1 MRKMAKTEINK
12 FGNIIERNFIL
23 SGDRYS
29 YDFQKCKAEDG
40 WKQFDTNQDAWYFG
54 IWCNQK
60 KLQIM
65 CYVEGDEILTKCKD
79 AESYNKELKEMEE
92 FYGSPPPAFIVIDTN
107 RKTKTEI
114 FDKRPKPIIIKPRG
128 INKELGITYGA
139 EGST

>member
-1 MRKMAKTEINK
+1 MVKTEINK

-23 SGDRYS
+23 SGNRYR

-65 CYVEGDEILTKCKD
+65 CYVEGDNVNMRKD
-79 AESYNKELKEMEE
+79 IRAK
-92 FYGSPPPAFIVIDTN
+92 A
-107 RKTKTEI
+107 KTELERI
-114 FDKRPKPIIIKPRG
+114 VKEA
-128 INKELGITYGA
+128 NK
-139 EGST
+139 